1 MYQKSRAWIELNIE
15 NLKHNVEQFRG
26 LLPRDCA
33 LMPAV
38 KANAYGHGAVL
49 ISKALQEHG
58 VQSFCVASVT
68 EGIELR
74 NAGIEGEILVL
85 SYTHPSQFQD
95 LIAYHLIQTVVD
107 GKYAQ
112 ELQKDG
118 REFTVHIGIDTGMHR
133 LGERWENIEEILKIF
148 HYPNL
153 KVTGIY
159 SHLCVSDG
167 MSQMERSY
175 TIEQIHH
182 FEYVIEELHRNGI
195 DNFKCHL
202 QGSYGILNYSELCFD
217 YARVGIAL
225 YGILSGIEDQ
235 INATIDLKPVLSL
248 KTRVESVKVL
258 YRGESAGYGL
268 TYSTRKNQKIGVLS
282 IGYADGVPRNLSNCG
297 YVLCNGKMAPI
308 IGRICMDQMMV
319 DFSGMEQVEAGDEVV
334 LIGKSGKLEIR
345 AEDMANWAGTITNE
359 ILSRMGGRLERVA
372 V

>member
-1 MYQKSRAWIELNIE
+1 
-15 NLKHNVEQFRG
+15 
-26 LLPRDCA
+26 
-33 LMPAV
+33 
-38 KANAYGHGAVL
+38 
-49 ISKALQEHG
+49 
-58 VQSFCVASVT
+58 
-68 EGIELR
+68 
-74 NAGIEGEILVL
+74 
-85 SYTHPSQFQD
+85 
-95 LIAYHLIQTVVD
+95 
-107 GKYAQ
+107 
-112 ELQKDG
+112 
-118 REFTVHIGIDTGMHR
+118 
-133 LGERWENIEEILKIF
+133 
-148 HYPNL
+148 
-153 KVTGIY
+153 
-159 SHLCVSDG
+159 
-167 MSQMERSY
+167 MERSY

-248 KTRVESVKVL
+248 KTRVESVRVL